1 MRHKLVNNRYRWTPD
16 NNEPDDGT
24 ITNTKMAT
32 DAIHN
37 VNLADNAVNT
47 AELADNAVTTAK
59 ITDANVSTAKLADN
73 AVTTAKITD
82 ANVSTAKLADDAVTT
97 AKITDANVSTAKLA
111 DNAVTTAKITDA
123 NVSTAKLADD
133 AVTNAKVATD
143 AIGLAELSATGT
155 ASSSTYLR
163 GDNTWAT
170 VSGGGGGGGLFTS
183 YARISDVKAYDQ
195 HAGAVPE
202 DNHFTYRTLNTE
214 DWDPDGIILGVGGKA
229 TSGNLKTNN
238 TNYSVTTES
247 YEFALGAGSYLI
259 KYRAPYAQTD
269 ASTGWIVDRTANAI
283 IPESINNSEY
293 SQDSGIYS
301 GGYVSGTC
309 RVTITADNKYA
320 VRQHFQ
326 KDRSLYGLGIKSN
339 ISTVL
344 YSIYTVI
351 EIYKEA

>member
-47 AELADNAVTTAK
+47 AE
-59 ITDANVSTAKLADN
+59 
-73 AVTTAKITD
+73 
-82 ANVSTAKLADDAVTT
+82 
-97 AKITDANVSTAKLA
+97 LA

-170 VSGGGGGGGLFTS
+170 VSGGGGGGGLFVS
-183 YARISDVKAYDQ
+183 YARLSDVKAY
-195 HAGAVPE
+195 GAHGGTSPDDDTV
-202 DNHFTYRTLNTE
+202 TRTLNTE
-214 DWDPDGIILGVGGKA
+214 DFDPDNIVTLSNDVFTLDTAGTYFIKFKTTAAKVDYTAAYLQKSTDSGSTWTIVQQSVGHR
-229 TSGNLKTNN
+229 
-238 TNYSVTTES
+238 
-247 YEFALGAGSYLI
+247 F
-259 KYRAPYAQTD
+259 
-269 ASTGWIVDRTANAI
+269 
-283 IPESINNSEY
+283 
-293 SQDSGIYS
+293 SQDSGVYSSINIIGDCRETITQSTQYRLRHYTQRDTADIGLGLASGRSALNSIYS
-301 GGYVSGTC
+301 V
-309 RVTITADNKYA
+309 V
-320 VRQHFQ
+320 H
-326 KDRSLYGLGIKSN
+326 
-339 ISTVL
+339 
-344 YSIYTVI
+344 
-351 EIYKEA
+351 IYKEA

>member
-37 VNLADNAVNT
+37 INLADNAVNT
-47 AELADNAVTTAK
+47 AELADN
-59 ITDANVSTAKLADN
+59 
-73 AVTTAKITD
+73 
-82 ANVSTAKLADDAVTT
+82 AVTT

-183 YARISDVKAYDQ
+183 YARLSDVKAYNE
-195 HAGAVPE
+195 HAGAVPN
-202 DNHFTYRTLNTE
+202 DNYFTYRTLNTE
-214 DWDPDGIILGVGGKA
+214 DWDPDGIIIGVGGKA
-229 TSGNLKTNN
+229 TSGNLKKNN

-259 KYRAPYAQTD
+259 KFRAPYVQTD
-269 ASTGWIVDRTANAI
+269 ASVGWILDTTNSNTV
-283 IPESINNSEY
+283 IPESVNNSEY
-293 SQDSGIYS
+293 SQDSGVYS
-301 GGYVSGTC
+301 GGYVSGSC
-309 RVTITADNKYA
+309 RVTITADTKYA

-326 KDRSLYGLGIKSN
+326 KDRADYGLGVMSN
-339 ISTVL
+339 IASLGRSV
-344 YSIYTVI
+344 YTVV

>member
-59 ITDANVSTAKLADN
+59 ITDANVSTAKLAD
-73 AVTTAKITD
+73 D
-82 ANVSTAKLADDAVTT
+82 
-97 AKITDANVSTAKLA
+97 
-111 DNAVTTAKITDA
+111 AVTTAKITDA

-170 VSGGGGGGGLFTS
+170 VSGGGGGGGLFAS
-183 YARISDVKAYDQ
+183 YARLSDVKAYDV
-195 HAGAVPE
+195 HGGEVPN
-202 DNHFTYRTLNTE
+202 DSYVAYRDLNTE
-214 DWDPDGIILGVGGKA
+214 DWDPDGIILGFGGKA

-238 TNYSVTTES
+238 SNYSATTETF
-247 YEFALGAGSYLI
+247 EFVLGAGSYFI
-259 KYRAPYAQTD
+259 KFRAPYFQVD
-269 ASTGWIVDRTANAI
+269 ESTAVLVDRT
-283 IPESINNSEY
+283 NSNTVIQMSVASGGY
-293 SQDSGIYS
+293 SQDSGAYDGDFLQGS
-301 GGYVSGTC
+301 C
-309 RVTITADNKYA
+309 RVTITSNNTYA
-320 VRQHFQ
+320 VKQYFRR
-326 KDRSLYGLGIKSN
+326 DRDDYGMGFRSNVSGIN
-339 ISTVL
+339 
-344 YSIYTVI
+344 SIYTVV